1 MKKKRRKESLFPVY
15 WMHVLTTT
23 ILSSEMHTACVG
35 SAIVDRLPYGPRKTE
50 DERFSFT
57 EVAGKGLT
65 YSREQLSPN
74 KHKSFSRKNGSLEL
88 CDSLKSHFTINYNW
102 KRKRKK
108 GKSWKYFGS
117 KFSN

>member
-1 MKKKRRKESLFPVY
+1 
-15 WMHVLTTT
+15 MHVLTTT

-74 KHKSFSRKNGSLEL
+74 KHKSFSRKKWKPRAMWLIEISLHYQLQLE
-88 CDSLKSHFTINYNW
+88 KKKE
-102 KRKRKK
+102 KRKELKVL
-108 GKSWKYFGS
+108 WV
-117 KFSN
+117 